1 MIRCNPKYSNICWNR
16 IGMYREDACY
26 SCKMLNEC
34 DKLYDE
40 KTGTFDYPKQD
51 NFSPVGYR
59 PKLVITE
66 GGVYDREFC

>member
-1 MIRCNPKYSNICWNR
+1 
-16 IGMYREDACY
+16 MYREEACY

-40 KTGTFDYPKQD
+40 KTGEFDYPKQD

-59 PKLVITE
+59 PKLVITK